1 MATRDIIN
9 PDSIALLNSIFD
21 GSSTLTVSSLD
32 AGSINSD
39 VMTSTSINSNTLN
52 TTLISAQTI
61 SSTTIN
67 STTINASTSINSPLI
82 QSSSLITS
90 PSINASTSLTTPAIS
105 SNNIST
111 SKLLFTGG
119 VITSPLSP
127 TLSAQP
133 NQYNQLNVSG
143 DLNIG
148 ASLIFNNNT
157 PTNNNSITCPQYKGG
172 IYGYHQTQ
180 TQGCYG
186 ENTITYTNTI
196 QFNPFNGYNPNNVII
211 IPTILSDEGYFTTQS
226 TQCINN
232 NNGTSTINIVFFNP
246 ASPLTYYSAQGV
258 NVLLFYQG

>member
-9 PDSIALLNSIFD
+9 PDSIVLLNSIFD

-39 VMTSTSINSNTLN
+39 AITSTSINSDAITSNT
-52 TTLISAQTI
+52 ISAPTI

-67 STTINASTSINSPLI
+67 SSVFNALGSVNAPVF
-82 QSSSLITS
+82 QASSLITS
-90 PSINASTSLTTPAIS
+90 PTITASTSISTPSLS
-105 SNNIST
+105 STNIST
-111 SKLLFTGG
+111 NSLLFTGG
-119 VITSPLSP
+119 LITSPLSP
-127 TLSAQP
+127 TLSAQT

-143 DLNIG
+143 NFNIG
-148 ASLIFNNNT
+148 SSLIFNNNT

-172 IYGYHQTQ
+172 IYGYNQTQ

-186 ENTITYTNTI
+186 QNTITYTNTV
-196 QFNPFNGYNPNNVII
+196 QFNPFNGYNVNNVVI
-211 IPTILSDEGYFTTQS
+211 IPTILSDEGYFTVQS

-232 NNGTSTINIVFFNP
+232 NNGTSTINIIFFNP